1 MTTPKLQKV
10 GVHLIVVDA
19 GTQSRAS
26 INEATVEEYAD
37 GWLSDAEFPP
47 LDVFQDTEGKF
58 YLADGFHRLMAAK
71 LVRKATIPC
80 RVFSG
85 TSRHAFLHACGANA
99 THGLRRTNAD
109 KRHMVSILLSDPV
122 WAAWTDSRIADVC
135 GVSHPF
141 VATLR
146 REHQKVPN
154 SAAASVMNHTRCGA
168 DGKAYPASR
177 KRQIVEAPI
186 IATPLV
192 TEGGAEREATQEK
205 ALAAIKDLSCLLRVL
220 GIYND
225 HAKAL
230 TDLARAV
237 KRGPFFSNR
246 VLPIASN
253 SMSALVADS
262 TIAS

>member
-26 INEATVEEYAD
+26 INETTVEEYAD
-37 GWLSDAEFPP
+37 GWISGAEFPP
-47 LDVFQDTEGKF
+47 LDVFQDRDGKI

-71 LVRKATIPC
+71 LIRKATVPC
-80 RVFSG
+80 RIFAG
-85 TSRHAFLHACGANA
+85 TSRHAFLHACGANS

-109 KRHMVSILLSDPV
+109 KRHMVSILLNDPQ
-122 WAAWTDSRIADVC
+122 WASWTDSRIADVC

-146 REHQKVPN
+146 REHQKIPN
-154 SAAASVMNHTRCGA
+154 SAAARVMNRVRCGV
-168 DGKAYPASR
+168 DGKAYPATR
-177 KRQIVEAPI
+177 KR
-186 IATPLV
+186 PLADNRAIQRPMKTDESV
-192 TEGGAEREATQEK
+192 QREGTQEK
-205 ALAAIKDLSCLLRVL
+205 ALAAIKELGCLLRLL

-225 HAKAL
+225 HVEAL
-230 TDLARAV
+230 NDISRAV
-237 KRGPFFSNR
+237 KRGAYSPNR
-246 VLPIASN
+246 VLSITS
-253 SMSALVADS
+253 SMNALAVDS